1 MNTILSKRSA
11 RSEVLITAAELVAL
25 QAGAA
30 PPVVLVVWAAETDS
44 AVPRTERARIPGAI
58 DTDLATQFAAPGG
71 GLAGSRPLPDIGEL
85 QQHARSWGIS
95 QDSTV
100 VVYDIDGGL
109 QAARAWWTLRWA
121 GVARVLL
128 LDGGL
133 AAWRDAG
140 LPLSGTAPAGAG
152 VSTPGT
158 VELSPGHLPQLTADE
173 AISLARR
180 ALLIDTRIRPNYI
193 GGPSAPGAP
202 RRGHIPGAVSV
213 PAPANLAADG
223 RFLSAAGLAAL
234 YAGAGLAAQEEV
246 GIYCGAGVSAA
257 HAVAALATLGIVAPM
272 YVGSWSA
279 YSADPARPA
288 ATGELPG

>member
-1 MNTILSKRSA
+1 MKTTVSKRNV
-11 RSEVLITAAELVAL
+11 RREVLISATELAAL
-25 QAGAA
+25 QAGDT

-44 AVPRTERARIPGAI
+44 ALPRAERPRIPGAI
-58 DTDLATQFAAPGG
+58 DTDLATQFAGPGG
-71 GLAGSRPLPDIGEL
+71 GLRGSRPLPETGQL
-85 QQHARSWGIS
+85 QRHVRSWGID

-100 VVYDIDGGL
+100 VVYDIAGGL

-121 GVARVLL
+121 GLQRVLL

-133 AAWRDAG
+133 VAWEKAG
-140 LPLSGTAPAGAG
+140 LPLSVRAAEPSRAGNAQ
-152 VSTPGT
+152 
-158 VELSPGHLPQLTADE
+158 LSPGHLPVLTADE
-173 AISLARR
+173 ATSLARR

-193 GGPSAPGAP
+193 GGPSAPGEP

-213 PAPANLAADG
+213 PAPANLRADG
-223 RFLSAAGLAAL
+223 HFLPAAELDALYGAAGLNTHD
-234 YAGAGLAAQEEV
+234 EV

-257 HAVAALATLGIVAPM
+257 HAVAALATLGITAPM

-288 ATGELPG
+288 VTGELPG